1 MRIYEYY
8 KLFIRHPERNRVEV
22 GQRPTEPS
30 FGGSLW
36 LGSQRLSTGFFAE
49 FTPSMP
55 EGLRMTSVKKVWA
68 VAQTSLN
75 YKSTLNKTAGFYFLG
90 NLIKKSLDSLFDT
103 LSFQLSHH
111 L

>member
-36 LGSQRLSTGFFAE
+36 LGSQRLSTGFFA
-49 FTPSMP
+49 S
-55 EGLRMTSVKKVWA
+55 LRMT
-68 VAQTSLN
+68 L
-75 YKSTLNKTAGFYFLG
+75 
-90 NLIKKSLDSLFDT
+90 
-103 LSFQLSHH
+103 LSFFNEFSF
-111 L
+111 

>member
-1 MRIYEYY
+1 
-8 KLFIRHPERNRVEV
+8 
-22 GQRPTEPS
+22 
-30 FGGSLW
+30 
-36 LGSQRLSTGFFAE
+36 
-49 FTPSMP
+49 
-55 EGLRMTSVKKVWA
+55 MTSVKKVWA